1 MADTTLKELRLKFA
15 ADLTGLKSVKDAF
28 AEMDAEAKAA
38 LDAQVEA
45 INKVAK
51 AQEKAAKDKI
61 ALDKQATEQFNKSM
75 MGQLSNA
82 PKYTP
87 ATSMISGMSES
98 GRLANQQA
106 EQSIRLAKEEAKQIA
121 ANNTFKANE
130 QAKYAAKKI
139 VDEQDLADKTRKIT
153 LDSLRRTIEER
164 NGILNAAS
172 KQRLGTAIGN
182 ITEAESTDR
191 KKLLKSLRED
201 MTERAKLQQEEFN
214 LVERGLQQTRTR
226 EAERARIEETAARQ
240 RLERQAATNRQLL
253 ANETDFN
260 ERQRQ
265 SQLRGMRTSATSA
278 FSEMPVAGRPA
289 VAPIPRVPEDVI
301 RSHDNLFA
309 RIGAINIEYRIWNT
323 LINTVNESLR
333 GVPRVGIELDSVK
346 ASLESTMGS
355 TAGMG
360 AALKALDTEAQRTGI
375 NIGILRDNFKGFQ
388 ASTSLAGASM
398 ESTWKMFT
406 DMNTVISGLHLSA
419 DKANHVFLAM
429 SQIFNKSKVQSEE
442 LVKQLGNLLP
452 GAFASFA
459 ASMNILPAELSKRM
473 KEGTVYAQDTMEN
486 FIAYM
491 ANRFTP
497 AFAASADNLNANV
510 GRMQSSFIHLQE
522 AIYESSSGPMN
533 DFVKGATSLT
543 NHITALING
552 TEQLSSTF
560 TTGLKVATG
569 LLVLEL
575 GSLIIKIGEASA
587 AVKVLEAAC
596 TFFGP
601 VRIAIVAAAGALAY
615 FATEATAGSE
625 ALNKANESYREMKRL
640 RGEALQEKVT
650 TESQLL
656 KITVETDEKVAKSTK
671 LLAQHQE
678 EYNKALQASD
688 KDVSVNGMRLITKQ
702 ETLKNIQKTIDDD
715 NKAIIQAKKEAE
727 AKILKADEES
737 LARQKEAATKDMTER
752 SEHYVAMLGRYAKT
766 AEEAGNYAA
775 EQVANAKFK
784 ADKAAYEKTKERFNA
799 PVSLDRTVENLRPT
813 KEQFDEAVKTLGVM
827 DEELAR
833 ARQNAMDAFNKK
845 GESASKKAAA
855 AQLKAT
861 KEEISVVQEYQKTAA
876 NDAKNQID
884 ILNADNKAK
893 VLSFEEYARRKQEI
907 LDKDYKA
914 EKKWYED
921 QKVLAQQS
929 GKKDL
934 IAKANEQLK
943 RLEDDYQSKSKVAGD
958 ETTARMNDYETNLAS
973 IHQQYQDILGI
984 ERDSTE
990 ITKTKLELLNRQLEA
1005 EIKEGEEVG
1014 KAASLRKEELAILL
1028 EAKNLKAKMAIY
1040 DKETATAEKIH
1051 TDAISRINEL
1061 EKVGQMGS
1069 LSATIARTKANEKL
1083 LEIRQKDVD
1092 LAKKALDEAKPE
1104 ARPAAQDSYNL
1115 AVQKLESLKLV
1126 ADETGA
1132 MIEQSL
1138 SNAFDKSFEGLI
1150 TKSMTASQAFKAF
1163 ANSVLGDIAKIIA
1176 QEMRSQIIGAILKP
1190 LAGAAWGGLTSAFGS
1205 SAAAST
1211 AGTVGGIN
1219 MNNASLQNLKLANGG
1234 VVSGAGISA
1243 HSGTIVSSPTVF
1255 PFAKGVGLMG
1265 EAGPEA
1271 ILPLKRNSQGKLGVA
1286 AENAGQ
1292 SNNNLYNIT
1301 VNVQSKQG
1309 ENPEQFGQRAAAAMM
1324 RSIAKEEISNSRR
1337 PGNTLNKA
1345 RFG

>member
-1 MADTTLKELRLKFA
+1 MADTTTRTLLLNFKSDTKSILDLGVLFAKVEEQAKGMLSEQEQALNKLIAKTDALAKAKE
-15 ADLTGLKSVKDAF
+15 KSNKEQAKLDAQ
-28 AEMDAEAKAA
+28 EAKAA
-38 LDAQVEA
+38 KEREA
-45 INKVAK
+45 IANREFSLVERRLAQTKALEDKRNKEALDIAGNQGK
-51 AQEKAAKDKI
+51 AQLNAQASYAKQRIKDEE
-61 ALDKQATEQFNKSM
+61 D
-75 MGQLSNA
+75 
-82 PKYTP
+82 
-87 ATSMISGMSES
+87 
-98 GRLANQQA
+98 LAN
-106 EQSIRLAKEEAKQIA
+106 
-121 ANNTFKANE
+121 
-130 QAKYAAKKI
+130 
-139 VDEQDLADKTRKIT
+139 KTRQIT
-153 LDSLRRTIEER
+153 LNSLKQTIEER
-164 NGILNAAS
+164 NNILNAAS
-172 KQRLGTAIGN
+172 KQRLGNAIGD
-182 ITEAESTDR
+182 ITSAESSDR
-191 KKLLKSLRED
+191 KKLLASLRQD

-226 EAERARIEETAARQ
+226 EAERAKIEETAARQ

-265 SQLRGMRTSATSA
+265 NQLRGMRSSATAA
-278 FSEMPVAGRPA
+278 FSEPTTGRPL
-289 VAPIPRVPEDVI
+289 APIPPIPQET
-301 RSHDNLFA
+301 RSSYDSLFA
-309 RIGAINIEYRIWNT
+309 RIGAINLEYRIWNT
-323 LINTVNESLR
+323 LINTVSESLR

-346 ASLESTMGS
+346 ASLEATMGS

-360 AALKALDTEAQRTGI
+360 AALKALDGEAQRTGI

-737 LARQKEAATKDMTER
+737 LARQKEAATRDMTER

-893 VLSFEEYARRKQEI
+893 ILSFEEYAKRKQEI

-914 EKKWYED
+914 EKDFYEK
-921 QKVLAQQS
+921 QKALAEQS
-929 GKKDL
+929 GKKGLVAD
-934 IAKANEQLK
+934 ASEKLK
-943 RLEDDYQSKSKVAGD
+943 RLEQDYQAKSATSQADTSKNI
-958 ETTARMNDYETNLAS
+958 EDYNTNLAN
-973 IHQQYQDILGI
+973 IHSKYLDILGV
-984 ERDSTE
+984 ENDSNEQTKVKNAELRKQIVAETTIAGIVGETAKARLKEFDAVENNLKVQAKFKDYQENMKVAQDKFGESVARINVLKNVGAINDFTAAQKMKAANLEAISDREKE
-990 ITKTKLELLNRQLEA
+990 ISLMEDKLKLEQESGSPVAKSTQEAIRKARAELENFKLEA
-1005 EIKEGEEVG
+1005 
-1014 KAASLRKEELAILL
+1014 
-1028 EAKNLKAKMAIY
+1028 
-1040 DKETATAEKIH
+1040 DT
-1051 TDAISRINEL
+1051 
-1061 EKVGQMGS
+1061 VGQYFENTLGS
-1069 LSATIARTKANEKL
+1069 AF
-1083 LEIRQKDVD
+1083 
-1092 LAKKALDEAKPE
+1092 
-1104 ARPAAQDSYNL
+1104 
-1115 AVQKLESLKLV
+1115 ES
-1126 ADETGA
+1126 
-1132 MIEQSL
+1132 
-1138 SNAFDKSFEGLI
+1138 SFQGLI
-1150 TKSMTASQAFKAF
+1150 TGSMNASQAFKSF
-1163 ANSVLGDIAKIIA
+1163 ATSIVSDIAKIIA
-1176 QEMRSQIIGAILKP
+1176 QEARSAILRP
-1190 LAGAAWGGLTSAFGS
+1190 ILAAGFNALGGLFSSGPSVAAGNSESFS
-1205 SAAAST
+1205 SAMQGSNWMT
-1211 AGTVGGIN
+1211 AKV
-1219 MNNASLQNLKLANGG
+1219 ANGG
-1234 VVSGAGISA
+1234 VFSGAGISA
-1243 HSGTIVSSPTVF
+1243 HSGTIVNSPTVF

-1271 ILPLKRNSQGKLGVA
+1271 ILPLKRNSQGKLGVSVDNTGQ
-1286 AENAGQ
+1286 ERGSNIYYINTTVNAG
-1292 SNNNLYNIT
+1292 SNAT
-1301 VNVQSKQG
+1301 
-1309 ENPEQFGQRAAAAMM
+1309 PD
-1324 RSIAKEEISNSRR
+1324 SIANKASEAIIRAIAKQEINSAAR
-1337 PGNTLNKA
+1337 PGNRLNQITKY
-1345 RFG
+1345 GY